1 MKLFKNGGNF
11 AKSEVDTFKTRIKKL
26 DVKLSRFDTFQIT
39 TIDQML
45 PEKIEKG
52 LLYDHDRDQ
61 NRC

>member
-11 AKSEVDTFKTRIKKL
+11 SKSEVEAFRIRIKKL
-26 DVKLSRFDTFQIT
+26 NVKLSRFDTFQIT

-52 LLYDHDRDQ
+52 LFDYQKL
-61 NRC
+61 